1 MTVLHD
7 QNLHFIN
14 DLVTLDCWGRPAR
27 VWSTLHQ
34 DAAISDMIVAFL
46 NSNDA
51 NGDYC
56 QMCLVSSRVSPWVLP
71 PIVCCICI
79 YVSLSIVNLLANL
92 MHQHCSSCPI
102 ISELM
107 DWHSLTHKLT
117 ANDWHSLQAVKKK
130 KKITWAHE
138 GDLYHYAGEHLRAS
152 FASAWK
158 SKVWYI
164 FNRLCKTFLG

>member
-130 KKITWAHE
+130 KKNHM
-138 GDLYHYAGEHLRAS
+138 
-152 FASAWK
+152 SAWRRP
-158 SKVWYI
+158 I
-164 FNRLCKTFLG
+164 PLCRRTPPCFICLGLKK